1 MESKNSKE
9 IFLSYFGEIEPKD
22 EKIIDKIVK
31 LTGNVPLV
39 IEIMAKHTKE
49 YLKEG
54 DNLEQILSFY
64 IEKELDK
71 SINIYL
77 NREKSTDSIKSHIE
91 KIFDLKSI
99 TTNRQKELLTALAN
113 LNPNGV
119 KIANLKNWLNDY
131 PSYRDSKTELSNL
144 GWLTEIDGTLKIHR
158 IIKELVNQN
167 IKQPKTIH
175 TLVDSL
181 VKQLSIKS
189 LNNNDLNGKKYI
201 LDVKELIKNEL
212 ETKKFAT
219 LLNNLS
225 AILKFLENFN
235 EAKIYQLKAIEIVKK
250 IQSFHP
256 DLATYYN
263 NLAMILQDLGDLKE
277 AKKYQLEA
285 IEIHQKNFQSF
296 HPDLATYYNSLSLI
310 LQDLGDLKEA
320 KKYQLEAIEI
330 HQKNFQSFHPNLA
343 TYYNNL
349 AMIFQDLNNFN
360 EAKKYQL
367 EAIEIREIIFK
378 EEPFH
383 SILISSYNNLLKS
396 LNILKNFNQLKIYQ
410 LKIIKIQEKTLK
422 PSHPDLATSYT
433 NMATFYYE
441 MENYKEAKVWIDKAW
456 NIAKEVFEE
465 SHPYY
470 QGTLEA
476 KQVIESKL

>member
-296 HPDLATYYNSLSLI
+296 HP
-310 LQDLGDLKEA
+310 
-320 KKYQLEAIEI
+320 
-330 HQKNFQSFHPNLA
+330 NLA